1 MKLISATAAIGGV
14 LLLTFGAAGVSP
26 RADAASPSSET
37 GPIPDLR
44 VVAVSSERAAPD
56 GADLTGVVQA
66 YCAGC
71 HNDRRMTGNLS
82 LSDFDVAHAAE
93 EAPTAEKMIVKLRA
107 GMMPPPGARR
117 PAGDTLQALVEM
129 LEATVDRAAAGRP
142 TPGRRTFQRLN
153 RSEYARSILDL
164 LDLEIDAGDY
174 LPLDTKS
181 ENFDNISEAQLLSP
195 TLLDAYLNA
204 ASEISRLAMGDV
216 DATAAERVY
225 AVSGY
230 VSQMERVEG
239 APFGTRGGVSVVHN
253 FPADA
258 EYVFRIVFEHT
269 TTGEG
274 FFGAIARGE
283 TVEVSVDGEPVATLE
298 VDRWMTIGDPDGIS
312 MHTDPVRVPAGPHR
326 VTAAF
331 LKRFEGPVE
340 DLLSPHDWSLADR
353 HTGINGYG
361 LTALPHLK
369 ELGIGGPF
377 DATGVSE
384 TPSRRRIFSCRPAT
398 PAEARACAREIVER
412 LAVEAY
418 RRPVDAR
425 DVEGLMAFYDDGAA
439 EGGFETGV
447 RKALQALLSSPHFIF
462 RLEATPADVAPG
474 QAYPLDGLAL
484 ASRLSFFLWGSPPDD
499 RLVALASEGRLSD
512 VEVLRAEARRML
524 DDPRSEAL
532 AKRFAAQ
539 WLRLQDLYKVRPDP
553 NFYPNLDENLADAM
567 HRETELFFNSL
578 VREDRGMLD
587 LFTADYTF
595 VNERLADHYG
605 IEGVVGRSF
614 RKVEYPDAARRG
626 ILGHGSVLTL
636 TSHANRTSP
645 VLRGKWIM
653 EVLLG
658 TPPPPPPPGVP
669 DLEETEGAADGRELT
684 TGERMALH
692 RAAPTCNSCHQ
703 YIDPIG
709 LALDNFDVTG
719 KWRIRENGMP
729 LDTRGELYDGSPVE
743 NPADLRE
750 ALLSRPTPLIR
761 TFTQN
766 LMAYALGRRVEYFD
780 QPTVRAIG
788 RRAAEE
794 DLAMSA
800 FILGVVESDA
810 FRMKAAP
817 AAVEDDDP
825 QR

>member
-1 MKLISATAAIGGV
+1 MKLISSAAGIGG
-14 LLLTFGAAGVSP
+14 LLILALGLAGPSLRP
-26 RADAASPSSET
+26 EAAASAPGTGTADPSH
-37 GPIPDLR
+37 PL
-44 VVAVSSERAAPD
+44 AAPAEID
-56 GADLTGVVQA
+56 PTAVVQS
-66 YCAGC
+66 YCVGC

-82 LSDFDVAHAAE
+82 LGDFDVAHAAE
-93 EAPTAEKMIVKLRA
+93 EAATAEKMIVKLRA

-117 PAGDTLQALVEM
+117 PGGDTLLALVEM
-129 LEATVDRAAAGRP
+129 LEGTVDRAAAGRP
-142 TPGRRTFQRLN
+142 APGRRTFQRLN

-164 LDLEIDAGDY
+164 LDLEIDAGEY

-181 ENFDNISEAQLLSP
+181 ENFDNMSEAQLLSP

-204 ASEISRLAMGDV
+204 ASEISRLALGDV
-216 DATAAERVY
+216 RATAAERIY

-239 APFGTRGGVSVVHN
+239 APFGTRGGVSVVHH

-258 EYVFRIVFEHT
+258 EYVFHIVFEHT

-274 FFGAIARGE
+274 FFGAIARDE
-283 TVEVSVDGEPVATLE
+283 TLEISVDGEPTATMA
-298 VDRWMTIGDPDGIS
+298 VDRWMTIADPDGIS
-312 MHTDPVRVPAGPHR
+312 MRTDPIRVRAGPHR

-369 ELGIGGPF
+369 ELGIEGPF
-377 DATGVSE
+377 DASGVSE

-398 PAEARACAREIVER
+398 PAEERPCAREIFER
-412 LAVEAY
+412 LAAEAY
-418 RRPVDAR
+418 RRPVDER

-439 EGGFETGV
+439 DGGFESGV

-462 RLEATPADVAPG
+462 RLEPVPPGVAPG
-474 QAYPLDGLAL
+474 QAYVLDGFAL

-499 RLVALASEGRLSD
+499 RLVRLASEGRLSD

-532 AKRFAAQ
+532 ATRFASQ
-539 WLRLQDLYKVRPDP
+539 WLRLQDLEKVHPDAFWFP
-553 NFYPNLDENLADAM
+553 DYDQQLADAM
-567 HRETELFFNSL
+567 TRETQLFFQHL
-578 VREDRGMLD
+578 VREDRPFLEF
-587 LFTADYTF
+587 FTADYTF
-595 VNERLADHYG
+595 ANERLARHYG
-605 IEGVVGRSF
+605 IEGVVGREF
-614 RKVEYPDAARRG
+614 RKVEYSEGTRRG

-669 DLEETEGAADGRELT
+669 DLEETEGAVEGRELT

-703 YIDPIG
+703 FMDPIG

-719 KWRIRENGMP
+719 KWRIRENGMS
-729 LDTRGELYDGSPVE
+729 LDTHGELYDGSPVE

-750 ALLSRPTPLIR
+750 SLLSRPTPLIR

-780 QPTVRAIG
+780 QPTIRAIE
-788 RRAAEE
+788 RRAAEKHY
-794 DLAMSA
+794 AMSS